1 MTFAGKYTKL
11 ILLHP
16 EKFVDADWIEKHHD
30 QILEELHFAANSIAE
45 IVRKNKQKRKKK

>member
-16 EKFVDADWIEKHHD
+16 EKTVDAGWLVKHYD
-30 QILEELHFAANSIAE
+30 QILEEMLFAATSIGD
-45 IVRKNKQKRKKK
+45 IVKKNKQKKKK